1 MRPQITEIIPE
12 EKYMETSLHGL
23 VKLLS
28 QPDHEPTEQEVANLV
43 IKYFWSYCD
52 PSQRPASLSEITS
65 LMHIYEYYFAHLRFM
80 AMGAKFDFAQLPEF
94 VFPIFAFAKD
104 HGYPVSMLGDVSST
118 TALVRSLIMHNLD
131 DARGQKSFQGLD
143 IWSGTWILALA
154 QYILAKR
161 KWFQDVH
168 IDWLEQNVPVARHS
182 RNVLRRII
190 QGNVFDV
197 HGTDATRSHSYKK
210 MSHKPDFVSI
220 EMLPQPGSD
229 LIFEARDESGKTKH
243 HDPFLPTVRTLVEK
257 YSRWVQFHIFPF
269 SLRAHITSE
278 GGESW
283 FCNLP
288 MLWGRSVFEL
298 CSVDFHEAMKL
309 FPHISIYGAQL
320 TPSSDMVNLDD
331 VGAHMHRTPD
341 NPDGWIKFSSLWI
354 HRWKKMIQHNPRYNN
369 DLSMYHV
376 VPKEERERTIMPI
389 LNWSDTVT
397 P

>member
-1 MRPQITEIIPE
+1 MQPQITEIIPE

-28 QPDHEPTEQEVANLV
+28 QPDHEPTEDEVANLV
-43 IKYFWSYCD
+43 IKYFWDYCD
-52 PSQRPASLSEITS
+52 SRTKAVSLRDITA
-65 LMHIYEYYFAHLRFM
+65 LMHFYEYYFAHLRFM
-80 AMGAKFDFAQLPEF
+80 AMGAKFDFSQLPEF
-94 VFPIFAFAKD
+94 IFPIFAFAKD

-131 DARGQKSFQGLD
+131 GTLERKSFHWLD

-161 KWFQDVH
+161 KWFKDIR
-168 IDWLEQNVPVARHS
+168 IDWLEQNISVARHS

-190 QGNVFDV
+190 PGNVFDV
-197 HGTDATRSHSYKK
+197 HGVDATQIHSYRKV
-210 MSHKPDFVSI
+210 SHKPDFVSV
-220 EMLPQPGSD
+220 EMLPQPGSH
-229 LIFEARDESGKTKH
+229 LVFEARDESGKTKH

-278 GGESW
+278 SGESW
-283 FCNLP
+283 FCTLP
-288 MLWGRSVFEL
+288 MLWEKSVFEL

-309 FPHISIYGAQL
+309 FPHISIYWAQL
-320 TPSSDMVNLDD
+320 TPSSETVKLDD
-331 VGAHMHRTPD
+331 IGAHMHRTPD

-376 VPKEERERTIMPI
+376 VPKEEKEKTIMPI